1 MKKTDMKCCKI
12 LMELS
17 RTVSNYI
24 TAEIG
29 GKELVDYFKEFTSKL
44 RISNECNKFVLN
56 KINNMEEYDIQ
67 WEATHEN

>member
-1 MKKTDMKCCKI
+1 M
-12 LMELS
+12 
-17 RTVSNYI
+17 
-24 TAEIG
+24 
-29 GKELVDYFKEFTSKL
+29 DYFKEFTSKL